1 MHWLKLL
8 SRVTGKFLKCKGT
21 LSTYTLYYSEIAL
34 EIINSD
40 HWDKAMRMCNENNIT
55 PMRLLIEFMPG
66 NHGSI
71 NTSQKFCITCKHT
84 EWNTWWSPELSA
96 HLCMMTID
104 HRRWNQRA
112 LGALAPQNFDHR
124 DNAPQI
130 FFTSD

>member
-66 NHGSI
+66 IIKHVLI
-71 NTSQKFCITCKHT
+71 LQRFCVHSST
-84 EWNTWWSPELSA
+84 
-96 HLCMMTID
+96 
-104 HRRWNQRA
+104 
-112 LGALAPQNFDHR
+112 
-124 DNAPQI
+124 
-130 FFTSD
+130 